1 MSDHFFTTLTN
12 YFKCCLCRDECCF
25 VTKDIVGDEDLRS
38 RSGFHRS
45 GSSNSI
51 SGCDGSPYSFDD
63 ISNPRSPMTNSSSD
77 SSIDSFYKR
86 TKYKPHFGIIP
97 TNYYIE

>member
-12 YFKCCLCRDECCF
+12 YFKCCLCRDGCCF
-25 VTKDIVGDEDLRS
+25 TTKNADEHINS
-38 RSGFHRS
+38 GSGFDRS

-51 SGCDGSPYSFDD
+51 SGDDSSPYSFDD
-63 ISNPRSPMTNSSSD
+63 ISNPRSPMTNSSSN

-86 TKYKPHFGIIP
+86 PKYKPHLNIIP
-97 TNYYIE
+97 TNYYID